1 MVGKSTQ
8 KIYLKTK
15 KIKNI
20 LIFGAGS
27 IGAHHAN
34 AARTLNCNV
43 FICDIDISRFEYM
56 KKNLY
61 PQRYGSWDNKIKFIT
76 YKDVFKIKNIYD
88 LIVIGVPP
96 KNHLILLKKCFT
108 SLKFKKIL
116 IEKPLCVFNQS
127 FSFIKKLKYKNK
139 IYCGFNHSISESI
152 LFLINLILKKKIGKI
167 TTVTINWKEDFDLIL
182 KAHPWIKGLKHSYL
196 SSLNEGGGGCHEYS
210 HAVHLALILKN
221 ILFKNETKIHQNITY
236 KKKENIYYDSKA
248 QIIFE
253 NNLRTIS
260 LNIDTITNPCE
271 KNIKIVGE
279 KGIILWERK
288 IEKNYEKIKIIKNKN
303 LNYKFKLTRQDD
315 FINEMRLLL
324 FKEEKHSNLSNIKIK
339 SAMEVMDVLK
349 KVFKNA

>member
-1 MVGKSTQ
+1 M
-8 KIYLKTK
+8 KTK

-27 IGAHHAN
+27 IGTHHAN

-43 FICDIDISRFEYM
+43 FICDIDIFKFEYM

-61 PQRYGSWDNKIKFIT
+61 PKRYGSWDNKIKFVA
-76 YKDVFKIKNIYD
+76 YKDVFKINNIYD

-96 KNHLILLKKCFT
+96 KNHLTLLKKCFT

-116 IEKPLCVFNQS
+116 VEKPLGVFNQS
-127 FSFIKKLKYKNK
+127 FSFIKKLRYKNK

-167 TTVTINWKEDFDLIL
+167 TNVEINWKEDFNLIL

-196 SSLNEGGGGCHEYS
+196 SNLNEGGGGCHEYS
-210 HAVHLALILKN
+210 HAVHLALIFKN
-221 ILFKNETKIHQNITY
+221 ILFKNKTEIYQNIVY

-248 QIIFE
+248 QITFK
-253 NNLRTIS
+253 NKLRTIN
-260 LNIDTITNPCE
+260 LNIDTMSDPCE
-271 KNIKIVGE
+271 KNIKFVGD
-279 KGIILWERK
+279 KGIIFWERK
-288 IEKNYEKIKIIKNKN
+288 IEKNYEKIEIRKGKN
-303 LNYKFKLTRQDD
+303 LNYKFKLTRRDD
-315 FINEMRLLL
+315 FINEMRYLL
-324 FKEEKHSNLSNIKIK
+324 FKEKRHSNLSNIKIN
-339 SAMEVMDVLK
+339 SALEVMGVLK